1 MARDRID
8 RSLDPGESEF
18 GGNPDDVRLPI
29 VASGPGPNVALSS
42 AYWTNPDDP
51 GSAPV
56 EDGSNIGDT
65 GAQQRRAAETLRE
78 NQFHQAPPTY
88 SRKYYG
94 NV

>member
-18 GGNPDDVRLPI
+18 GGDPDDVRVGI
-29 VASGPGPNVALSS
+29 VEEGPGPNRMLVS

-56 EDGSNIGDT
+56 ADGSNIGDT
-65 GAQQRRAAETLRE
+65 GAQQRRDGEVIRE

-88 SRKYYG
+88 SRKYQG
-94 NV
+94 

>member
-1 MARDRID
+1 MARDKVD

-18 GGNPDDVRLPI
+18 GGDPDTLGI
-29 VASGPGPNVALSS
+29 IAHGPGPNVALSA

-51 GSAPV
+51 ASAPV

-65 GAQQRRAAETLRE
+65 GIQQRREGTFQRE

-88 SRKYYG
+88 SRKYQG
-94 NV
+94 